1 MQKMKVNSYLT
12 SQTKINSKKIKGLTI
27 TPNTTKLS
35 EENTG
40 INLHDLKFLNNF
52 LSYDKKKRKQQKADN

>member
-52 LSYDKKKRKQQKADN
+52 LVMIKKKRKQQKADN